1 MEKTTR
7 KKVGAVIAWIVVLA
21 LLVGAGFGYYK
32 FLWVFSDG
40 TKTGELNSL
49 TYTGYIWK
57 TYEGEM
63 ILSGYGSKGSSGGSV
78 QSKIFKFSVDDKAVA
93 EELRE
98 LTGQRVTVHYKEYKG
113 ALPWR
118 GYERAIVDRIDNAEP
133 VTAEP
138 ANRLPIDASA
148 EQVFL

>member
-1 MEKTTR
+1 MAKTAG
-7 KKVGAVIAWIVVLA
+7 KIIAWVIVIL
-21 LLVGAGFGYYK
+21 LLVGAAFGYYK
-32 FLWVFSDG
+32 FFWVFSDG

-63 ILSGYGSKGSSGGSV
+63 ILSGYG
-78 QSKIFKFSVDDKAVA
+78 AN
-93 EELRE
+93 
-98 LTGQRVTVHYKEYKG
+98 KEYKG

-118 GYERAIVDRIDNAEP
+118 GYERAIVDTIDNSEP
-133 VTAEP
+133 VTEP
-138 ANRLPIDASA
+138 NNRLPIESSA

>member
-1 MEKTTR
+1 MAKTAG
-7 KKVGAVIAWIVVLA
+7 KIIAWIIV
-21 LLVGAGFGYYK
+21 LLVLLGAGFGYYK
-32 FLWVFSDG
+32 FWWVFSDG
-40 TKTGELNSL
+40 IKTGELNSL

-63 ILSGYGSKGSSGGSV
+63 ILSGYGSKSSSGGSV

-118 GYERAIVDRIDNAEP
+118 GYERAIVDRIDNVEP
-133 VTAEP
+133 INPEP
-138 ANRLPIDASA
+138 ANHLPFDASA

>member
-1 MEKTTR
+1 MAKT
-7 KKVGAVIAWIVVLA
+7 VGKIIAWIVVLL
-21 LLVGAGFGYYK
+21 LLVGTGFCYYK
-32 FLWVFSDG
+32 FFWVFSDG

-63 ILSGYGSKGSSGGSV
+63 ILSGYGAKGSVNGSV
-78 QSKIFKFSVDDKAVA
+78 QSKIFKFSVKDKDVA
-93 EELRE
+93 EQIKQ
-98 LTGQRVTVHYKEYKG
+98 LTGQRITVHYKEYKG

-118 GYERAIVDRIDNAEP
+118 GYERAIVDTIENVEP
-133 VTAEP
+133 VNPEP
-138 ANRLPIDASA
+138 ANRLPIDASL

>member
-1 MEKTTR
+1 MAKT
-7 KKVGAVIAWIVVLA
+7 VGKIIAWVVVLL

-63 ILSGYGSKGSSGGSV
+63 ILSGYGSKGSSGGAV
-78 QSKIFKFSVDDKAVA
+78 QSKIFKFSVKDPAVA
-93 EELRE
+93 EELQQ

-118 GYERAIVDRIDNAEP
+118 GYERAVVDRIDNAEP
-133 VTAEP
+133 VVTEP
-138 ANRLPIDASA
+138 SNRLPYDTNA

>member
-1 MEKTTR
+1 MAKTAG
-7 KKVGAVIAWIVVLA
+7 KIIAWVVVLL

-63 ILSGYGSKGSSGGSV
+63 ILSGYGSKSSAGGSV
-78 QSKIFKFSVDDKAVA
+78 QSKIFKFSVDDNAVA
-93 EELRE
+93 EELQQ
-98 LTGQRVTVHYKEYKG
+98 LTGQRVTVHFKEYKG

-118 GYERAIVDRIDNAEP
+118 GYERAIVDTIENSEP
-133 VTAEP
+133 VVADP
-138 ANRLPIDASA
+138 ANRLPIDANA

>member
-1 MEKTTR
+1 MAKTAG
-7 KKVGAVIAWIVVLA
+7 KIIAWVVVLILVLGAA
-21 LLVGAGFGYYK
+21 LGYYK

-63 ILSGYGSKGSSGGSV
+63 ILSGYGAKGSVNGSV
-78 QSKIFKFSVDDKAVA
+78 QSKYFKFSVQDKAVA
-93 EELRE
+93 EEIKQ
-98 LTGQRVTVHYKEYKG
+98 LTGQRITVHYKEYKG

-118 GYERAIVDRIDNAEP
+118 GYERAIVDRVETSEP
-133 VTAEP
+133 INPEP
-138 ANRLPIDASA
+138 ANRLPIDAAA

>member
-1 MEKTTR
+1 MAKTAA
-7 KKVGAVIAWIVVLA
+7 KIIAWIIVILLLA
-21 LLVGAGFGYYK
+21 GAGFCYYK
-32 FLWVFSDG
+32 YLWVFSDG
-40 TKTGELNSL
+40 TKTGELNSV

-63 ILSGYGSKGSSGGSV
+63 ILSGYGNKSASGGAV
-78 QSKIFKFSVDDKAVA
+78 QSKIFKFSVADKEVA
-93 EELRE
+93 EQLQQ

-118 GYERAIVDRIDNAEP
+118 GYERAIVDTIDNSEP
-133 VTAEP
+133 VTEP

>member
-1 MEKTTR
+1 MAKKTG
-7 KKVGAVIAWIVVLA
+7 KIIAWIIVIL
-21 LLVGAGFGYYK
+21 LLVGTGFGYYK
-32 FLWVFSDG
+32 FFWVFSDG

-63 ILSGYGSKGSSGGSV
+63 ILSGYGSKGSAGGSV
-78 QSKIFKFSVDDKAVA
+78 QSKIFKFSVKDKDVA
-93 EELRE
+93 NQLKES
-98 LTGQRVTVHYKEYKG
+98 TGQRVTVHYKEYKG

-118 GYERAIVDRIDNAEP
+118 GYERAIVDSIEKVEP

-138 ANRLPIDASA
+138 ANRLPYDASA

>member
-1 MEKTTR
+1 MAKTAA
-7 KKVGAVIAWIVVLA
+7 KIIAWIVVILLLA
-21 LLVGAGFGYYK
+21 GAGFCYYK

-63 ILSGYGSKGSSGGSV
+63 ILSGYGNKSASGGAV
-78 QSKIFKFSVDDKAVA
+78 QSKIFKFSVADKAVA
-93 EELRE
+93 EELQQ
-98 LTGQRVTVHYKEYKG
+98 LTGQRVTVHFKEYKG

-118 GYERAIVDRIDNAEP
+118 GYERAIVDVIENSEP
-133 VTAEP
+133 IVP
-138 ANRLPIDASA
+138 DHSNRLPYDTSA
-148 EQVFL
+148 EQMFL

>member
-1 MEKTTR
+1 MAKTAG
-7 KKVGAVIAWIVVLA
+7 KIIAWIIVIL
-21 LLVGAGFGYYK
+21 LLVGTGFCYYK
-32 FLWVFSDG
+32 FFWVFSDG

-63 ILSGYGSKGSSGGSV
+63 ILSGYGAKGSVNGSV
-78 QSKIFKFSVDDKAVA
+78 QSKIFKFSVKDKDVA
-93 EELRE
+93 EQIKQ
-98 LTGQRVTVHYKEYKG
+98 LTGQRITVHYKEYKG

-118 GYERAIVDRIDNAEP
+118 GYERAIVDTIENVEP
-133 VTAEP
+133 VNPEP
-138 ANRLPIDASA
+138 ANRLPIDASL

>member
-1 MEKTTR
+1 MAKTAG
-7 KKVGAVIAWIVVLA
+7 KIIAWVVVLVLVLGAA
-21 LLVGAGFGYYK
+21 LGYYK

-63 ILSGYGSKGSSGGSV
+63 ILSGYGAKGSVNGSV
-78 QSKIFKFSVDDKAVA
+78 QSKYFKFSVQDKAVA
-93 EELRE
+93 EEIKQ
-98 LTGQRVTVHYKEYKG
+98 LTGQRITVHYKEYKG

-118 GYERAIVDRIDNAEP
+118 GYERAIVDRVENAEP
-133 VTAEP
+133 INPEP
-138 ANRLPIDASA
+138 ANRLPIDAAA
-148 EQVFL
+148 EQAFL

>member
-1 MEKTTR
+1 MAKTAG
-7 KKVGAVIAWIVVLA
+7 KIIAWVIVIL
-21 LLVGAGFGYYK
+21 LLVGAAFGYYK

-63 ILSGYGSKGSSGGSV
+63 ILSGYGAKGSVNGSV
-78 QSKIFKFSVDDKAVA
+78 QSKIFKFSVADKAVA
-93 EELRE
+93 EQLEQ

-118 GYERAIVDRIDNAEP
+118 GYERAIVDTIDNSEP
-133 VTAEP
+133 VTGEP

>member
-1 MEKTTR
+1 MAKTAG
-7 KKVGAVIAWIVVLA
+7 KIIAWIVVIL
-21 LLVGAGFGYYK
+21 LLVGAAFGYYK

-49 TYTGYIWK
+49 AYTGYIWK

-63 ILSGYGSKGSSGGSV
+63 ILSGYGAKGSVNGSV
-78 QSKIFKFSVDDKAVA
+78 QSKIFKFSVADKAVA
-93 EELRE
+93 EELQQ
-98 LTGQRVTVHYKEYKG
+98 LTGQRVTVHFKEYKG

-133 VTAEP
+133 VVAEP

-148 EQVFL
+148 EQIFL

>member
-1 MEKTTR
+1 MAKKTGT
-7 KKVGAVIAWIVVLA
+7 IIFWIILIL

-32 FLWVFSDG
+32 YLWVFSDG

-63 ILSGYGSKGSSGGSV
+63 ILTGYGSKSATGGSV
-78 QSKIFKFSVDDKAVA
+78 QSKNFKFSVADKEIA
-93 EELRE
+93 EQLQQ
-98 LTGQRVTVHYKEYKG
+98 LTGQRVTVHFKEYKG

-133 VTAEP
+133 VTNESG
-138 ANRLPIDASA
+138 NRFPYDASA

>member
-1 MEKTTR
+1 MAKTAG
-7 KKVGAVIAWIVVLA
+7 KIIAWVIVIL
-21 LLVGAGFGYYK
+21 LLVGAAFGYYK
-32 FLWVFSDG
+32 FLWVLVFSDG

-63 ILSGYGSKGSSGGSV
+63 ILSGYGAKGSVNGSV
-78 QSKIFKFSVDDKAVA
+78 QSKIFKFSVADKAVA
-93 EELRE
+93 EQLQQ

-118 GYERAIVDRIDNAEP
+118 GYERAIVDTIDNSEP
-133 VTAEP
+133 VTGEP

>member
-1 MEKTTR
+1 MAKTTG
-7 KKVGAVIAWIVVLA
+7 KIIAWLVVIL

-32 FLWVFSDG
+32 FFWVFSDG

-63 ILSGYGSKGSSGGSV
+63 ILSGYGNKSGQSGTV

-93 EELRE
+93 EELQQ
-98 LTGQRVTVHYKEYKG
+98 LTGQRVTVHFKEYKG

-133 VTAEP
+133 VVAVP
-138 ANRLPIDASA
+138 SNRLLYDTSA
-148 EQVFL
+148 EQIFL